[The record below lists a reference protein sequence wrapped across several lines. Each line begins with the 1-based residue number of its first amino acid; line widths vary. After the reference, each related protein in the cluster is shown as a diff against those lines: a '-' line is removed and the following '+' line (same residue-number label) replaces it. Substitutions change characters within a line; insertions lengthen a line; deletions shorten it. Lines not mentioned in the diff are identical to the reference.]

1 MRKFRLMIVL
11 IMCLLT
17 AGCSK
22 KQGEFKPLD
31 TKGGSEL
38 IVLTGTSLRADNTYC
53 SAEDGC
59 YSYSGAY
66 EKQKGCNVFFSDYK
80 TRQKVY
86 LSSSVNGDYWS
97 ENDTSYFKNATSM
110 GICKDEDSLYIYA
123 TEMLEDASFQNVL
136 YRMDLNGENRQELF
150 RKGENITIVGGMLS
164 DKKYIYFLLSEI
176 MENGEANILCAIEK
190 ENGGEIKEIYRFS
203 NDVKAKIL
211 VSGFDRKIVF
221 KEINLNDVFENQQHK
236 ILVFDLDTGE
246 EIEIMSWKQ
255 DEIVEIYDEQYVYY
269 IDVKNECIIEKDLL
283 NDEEK
288 VLWDKIP
295 FELDRGS
302 LSVDEQLYDNC
313 IIVYTAGKRYAMN
326 IETKEVIELSLVD
339 ESNGGYLS
347 ILGASEDEYMVC
359 YDMGERRI
367 NIENPKEGMTN
378 EEIISY
384 YKYAMIKKEDFY
396 NNRPNYIMIEDM
408 EIDKDSIVS

>member
-11 IMCLLT
+11 IVCLLM
-17 AGCSK
+17 AGCSN

-31 TKGGSEL
+31 IGSDSDL
-38 IVLTGTSLRADNTYC
+38 TVLTGSSLRSASVYC
-53 SAEDGC
+53 MTEDGC

-66 EKQKGCNVFFSDYK
+66 EKQKGCNVFFSDYR
-80 TRQKVY
+80 TRQRVY

-123 TEMLEDASFQNVL
+123 TEMLEDDSFQNVL

-150 RKGENITIVGGMLS
+150 RKGENITIVGGMLG
-164 DKKYIYFLLSEI
+164 DEKYIYFLLSEI
-176 MENGEANILCAIEK
+176 TKDGEDYILCAIEK
-190 ENGGEIKEIYRFS
+190 ESEGEIKEIYKFS

-211 VSGFDRKIVF
+211 VSGFERKVVF
-221 KEINLNDVFENQQHK
+221 KEISRNNSFQDQRHRVM
-236 ILVFDLDTGE
+236 VFDLDTGE
-246 EIEIMSWKQ
+246 EKEIMSWKQ
-255 DEIVEIYDEQYVYY
+255 DEVVEIYDEQYVYY
-269 IDVKNECIIEKDLL
+269 IDVKNECVIQKDLL
-283 NDEEK
+283 NNEEK

-295 FELDRGS
+295 FELDGSS

-313 IIVYTAGKRYAMN
+313 IMIYTAGKRYAMN

-339 ESNGGYLS
+339 ESSGGYLS
-347 ILGASEDEYMVC
+347 ILGISEDEYMVC
-359 YDMGERRI
+359 PNMGERRI
-367 NIENPKEGMTN
+367 NIENPKEGMPN

-396 NNRPNYIMIEDM
+396 NNRPNYVMIEDM
-408 EIDKDSIVS
+408 EIEKDSIVS